1 MAKNQLADWHSRAQ
15 FFQQE
20 IQKAVVGMERPV
32 WLITVSIFARGHVML
47 EGDVGV
53 GKTTLLHAV
62 ARGIGGAYERIEG
75 TIDLMPNDLVYH
87 TYINK
92 YRQTTG

>member
-20 IQKAVVGMERPV
+20 IQKAVVGMERAV

-53 GKTTLLHAV
+53 GKTTLLHRLPEVLAV
-62 ARGIGGAYERIEG
+62 PMSVLKA
-75 TIDLMPNDLVYH
+75 L
-87 TYINK
+87 
-92 YRQTTG
+92 